1 MTKKFYSTTEAAV
14 ILNISRISVFR
25 RIKLGKLKAT
35 KIGRNFVITHEDLLE
50 ALGEKIGPA
59 KKAQIEKAIG
69 RAMKDYKEV
78 FQKLAKE

>member
-1 MTKKFYSTTEAAV
+1 MTKKFYPTTEAAA

-35 KIGRNFVITHEDLLE
+35 KIGRNFVIAREDLLE
-50 ALGEKIGPA
+50 ALGEKIGAA
-59 KKAQIEKAIG
+59 KKEQIEKAIG

-78 FQKLAKE
+78 FEKLAKE